1 MGQFTAALSSPEELR
16 TKTKTIEEYS
26 SALPNTLH
34 RAAAP
39 TKLNIP
45 EQLTS
50 IQKQITT
57 VNSIEHASRNC
68 ALHCTAMPNTQQQCS
83 IRIRSEQIVETLRI
97 INSFAVEAAK
107 AFAFFESGARA
118 TGPQLYF

>member
-1 MGQFTAALSSPEELR
+1 M
-16 TKTKTIEEYS
+16 
-26 SALPNTLH
+26 PNTLH

-57 VNSIEHASRNC
+57 VNSIKRASKNC
-68 ALHCTAMPNTQQQCS
+68 TLHCTAMPNTQQQCS
-83 IRIRSEQIVETLRI
+83 IRIRSEQIAETLRSKH
-97 INSFAVEAAK
+97 SFALEAAR